1 MPIFLSVNYEL
12 YYISFQ
18 KKNSGVG
25 IIQNQDLVFSFF
37 ELVSSSEIF
46 NFSSSNSKWNRKSL
60 TIELVT

>member
-46 NFSSSNSKWNRKSL
+46 NFSSSNSK
-60 TIELVT
+60 